1 MLLLNVKKYLYLWL
15 ALFFFIFTTFNF
27 YNFNFNFN
35 FNFFFRVEKVQFNT
49 TQYLDEVTKSKVIE
63 LILNKNLFFLDK
75 KKLIKILYQ
84 NKWVKNIE
92 INQKL
97 PDTIFINITEY
108 RPLAYYELN
117 KDIYILNSGYVP
129 LAINNSI
136 DISALIRLKN
146 VEDLKK
152 FKIFYEIISN
162 QSIFFSELKEV
173 HYIYDN
179 RWNVVLKNNQ
189 IIKFGNYDLKEQIK
203 NVNFFAKEKKIRVL
217 DLRIKDRLV
226 VNYDK

>member
-15 ALFFFIFTTFNF
+15 VLFFFIFTTFNF
-27 YNFNFNFN
+27 YNFNFNF
-35 FNFFFRVEKVQFNT
+35 FSRVEKVQFNT

-75 KKLIKILYQ
+75 KELIKILYQ
-84 NKWVKNIE
+84 NKWVKKIE

-129 LAINNSI
+129 AAINNSI
-136 DISALIRLKN
+136 DISTLIRLKN

>member
-27 YNFNFNFN
+27 YNFNFN

-75 KKLIKILYQ
+75 KELIKILYQ
-84 NKWVKNIE
+84 NKWVKKIE

>member
-75 KKLIKILYQ
+75 KELIKILYQ
-84 NKWVKNIE
+84 NKWVKKIE

-162 QSIFFSELKEV
+162 QSIFFFELKEV